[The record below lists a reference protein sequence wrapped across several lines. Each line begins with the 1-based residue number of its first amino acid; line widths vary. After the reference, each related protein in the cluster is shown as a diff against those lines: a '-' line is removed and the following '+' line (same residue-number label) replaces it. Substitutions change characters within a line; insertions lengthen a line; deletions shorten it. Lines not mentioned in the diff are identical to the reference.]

1 MSTDAR
7 TNLYQNF
14 HDRQLVEQE
23 PASRRAAE
31 KILAMLREYFA
42 PQSLLDVGC
51 GLGSWLKVAQDLGLS
66 DLRGLEGPWIQDSPL
81 VVDPTLIQQMD
92 LESPFTLG
100 RRYDL
105 AVCLEVAEHL
115 SPAAATG
122 FVDSLVA
129 HADHILFSAAVPFQG
144 GHHHLNEQLLS
155 YWIAH
160 FARHDYIPLDL
171 FRARLWIDQ
180 SIPWWLRQNLIL
192 FVRRTALESNPALLA
207 ESKIN
212 RPLAI
217 IHPDLYLAR
226 LQSAHQVQQ
235 SYAKLMT
242 LFQQGGNFSVH
253 RTPDGNL
260 NISRL
265 P

>member
-1 MSTDAR
+1 MPTTSSSPPPSPSRAATTTSTNSSSPIGSPTSPA
-7 TNLYQNF
+7 TTTSPSTSS
-14 HDRQLVEQE
+14 V
-23 PASRRAAE
+23 PAS
-31 KILAMLREYFA
+31 
-42 PQSLLDVGC
+42 
-51 GLGSWLKVAQDLGLS
+51 GSINPS
-66 DLRGLEGPWIQDSPL
+66 
-81 VVDPTLIQQMD
+81 
-92 LESPFTLG
+92 
-100 RRYDL
+100 
-105 AVCLEVAEHL
+105 
-115 SPAAATG
+115 
-122 FVDSLVA
+122 
-129 HADHILFSAAVPFQG
+129 
-144 GHHHLNEQLLS
+144 
-155 YWIAH
+155 
-160 FARHDYIPLDL
+160 
-171 FRARLWIDQ
+171 
-180 SIPWWLRQNLIL
+180 PWWLRQNLIL

>member
-1 MSTDAR
+1 MIANSSNR
-7 TNLYQNF
+7 N
-14 HDRQLVEQE
+14 
-23 PASRRAAE
+23 PPRAAPP
-31 KILAMLREYFA
+31 KKFSPCSANTSPPNPSSTSAAASVVGSKSPKTSASPISADSKA
-42 PQSLLDVGC
+42 PGFKTLPSL
-51 GLGSWLKVAQDLGLS
+51 SIQRSSSK
-66 DLRGLEGPWIQDSPL
+66 WISNPPSP
-81 VVDPTLIQQMD
+81 
-92 LESPFTLG
+92 LG